1 MRRYRDYDY
10 EQENRVSKKRRR
22 RQAMHRKILGFCV
35 FTFLL
40 GVLCGRIVFAKDAME
55 EFERAFMDGS
65 EDAKAEVAAGQ
76 SLEEQE
82 LSETEGMG
90 ERMLAAGVEDKV
102 DESWKLTLVNKWN
115 PVEDGYEPAV
125 AEIEN
130 HYYFDARAV
139 GYLQEMLA
147 DGRRAGLDFW
157 VCSAYR
163 TIEKQTALFE
173 DKVRRVT
180 AELGLTGEAARE
192 KAGTEVAFP
201 GTSEHNLGLAV
212 DIVARDYQILDEK
225 QAQTAEAQW
234 LKENC
239 WKYGFILRYPT
250 DKTEETGI
258 IFEPWHYRY
267 VGEKAAKEIMD
278 QGICL
283 EEYLDAVQGG

>member
-1 MRRYRDYDY
+1 MRRYEEY
-10 EQENRVSKKRRR
+10 EQESRGARRR
-22 RQAMHRKILGFCV
+22 KRKQAMQRKILGFCL

-40 GVLCGRIVFAKDAME
+40 GVLCGRIVFAKSAEEDYVQDMAEYAQQAEYGME
-55 EFERAFMDGS
+55 EEEWDQEPS
-65 EDAKAEVAAGQ
+65 KAEGI
-76 SLEEQE
+76 SGKL
-82 LSETEGMG
+82 LTEGTEAG
-90 ERMLAAGVEDKV
+90 EEEAWM
-102 DESWKLTLVNKWN
+102 LTLVNKWN
-115 PVEDGYEPAV
+115 PMESGYKPAV

-130 HYYFDARAV
+130 NYYFDARAV

-147 DGRRAGLDFW
+147 AGRREGLDFW

-163 TIEKQTALFE
+163 TIEKQTDLFE

-180 AELGLTGEAARE
+180 AETGLTGEAARE

-225 QAQTAEAQW
+225 QARTEEARW

-267 VGEKAAKEIMD
+267 VGEKAAKEIME

-283 EEYLDAVQGG
+283 EEYLDETGGGQ

>member
-1 MRRYRDYDY
+1 MRRYREY
-10 EQENRVSKKRRR
+10 EQENRGARKRRR
-22 RQAMHRKILGFCV
+22 KQAMQRKILGFCV

-40 GVLCGRIVFAKDAME
+40 GVLCGKIVFAKSPKE
-55 EFERAFMDGS
+55 ES
-65 EDAKAEVAAGQ
+65 EKMTAEYT
-76 SLEEQE
+76 ENTKE
-82 LSETEGMG
+82 LSEQNSDSPVSDGIAG
-90 ERMLAAGVEDKV
+90 NLLAAGEAAGEDR
-102 DESWKLTLVNKWN
+102 DEAWKLTLVNKWN
-115 PVEDGYEPAV
+115 PMENGYKPAV

-130 HYYFDARAV
+130 NYYFDARAV

-163 TIEKQTALFE
+163 TIEKQTQLFE

-180 AELGLTGEAARE
+180 AETGLTGKAAEE
-192 KAGTEVAFP
+192 KAGTEVAYP

-225 QAQTAEAQW
+225 QARTEEAQW

-250 DKTEETGI
+250 NKTEETGI

-267 VGEKAAKEIMD
+267 VGEKAAKEIME

-283 EEYLDAVQGG
+283 EEYLNRVQAD

>member
-1 MRRYRDYDY
+1 MRRYREY
-10 EQENRVSKKRRR
+10 EQENRGTRKRRR
-22 RQAMHRKILGFCV
+22 KQAMQRKILGFCV

-40 GVLCGRIVFAKDAME
+40 GVLCGRIVFAKSPKE
-55 EFERAFMDGS
+55 ES
-65 EDAKAEVAAGQ
+65 EKMTAEYTKNIM
-76 SLEEQE
+76 E
-82 LSETEGMG
+82 LSEQNSDSPASDGIAG
-90 ERMLAAGVEDKV
+90 NLLAAGEAAGEDR
-102 DESWKLTLVNKWN
+102 DEAWKLTLVNKWN
-115 PVEDGYEPAV
+115 PMENGYKPAV

-130 HYYFDARAV
+130 NYYFDARAV

-163 TIEKQTALFE
+163 TIEKQTELFE

-180 AELGLTGEAARE
+180 AETGLTGEAARE
-192 KAGTEVAFP
+192 KAGTEVAYP

-225 QAQTAEAQW
+225 QARTEEAQW

-250 DKTEETGI
+250 NKTEETGI

-267 VGEKAAKEIMD
+267 VGEKAAKEIME

-283 EEYLDAVQGG
+283 EEYLDAVQGGV

>member
-1 MRRYRDYDY
+1 MRRYREY
-10 EQENRVSKKRRR
+10 EEENRGTRKRKRKR
-22 RQAMHRKILGFCV
+22 AMQRKILGFCV

-40 GVLCGRIVFAKDAME
+40 GVFCGRIVFAKGPKE
-55 EFERAFMDGS
+55 EPGQVMA
-65 EDAKAEVAAGQ
+65 EDTESIIEVSADETDSPVSQRIAGN
-76 SLEEQE
+76 
-82 LSETEGMG
+82 
-90 ERMLAAGVEDKV
+90 MLAAGEETGK
-102 DESWKLTLVNKWN
+102 EEAWKLTLVNKWN
-115 PVEDGYEPAV
+115 PMEDGCKPAV

-130 HYYFDARAV
+130 NYYFDARAV

-147 DGRRAGLDFW
+147 DGRREGLDFW
-157 VCSAYR
+157 ICSAYR
-163 TIEKQTALFE
+163 TIEKQTELFE

-180 AELGLTGEAARE
+180 AETGLTGEAARE

-225 QAQTAEAQW
+225 QARTEEAQW

-267 VGEKAAKEIMD
+267 VGEKAAKEIME

-283 EEYLDAVQGG
+283 EEYLDRLKGV